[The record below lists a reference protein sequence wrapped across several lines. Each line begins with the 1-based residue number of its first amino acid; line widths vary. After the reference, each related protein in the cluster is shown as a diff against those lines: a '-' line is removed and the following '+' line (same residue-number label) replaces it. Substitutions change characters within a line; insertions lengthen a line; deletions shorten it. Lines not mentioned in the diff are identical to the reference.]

1 LLKDEDLS
9 ATTDRAYAEEIMA
22 VKSIKE
28 TEKVAVGAI
37 RTALQTWLAPQLSEI
52 SQRLTHV
59 EARLEVID
67 RRFEGIDK
75 RLDGMDK
82 RLDSMD
88 KRLDGMDKRI
98 EIIQQQMAEQFRS
111 MHNEFEARIDAV
123 RSDIKHLDN
132 IAELRERLA
141 SVEAKLAQHN

>member
-1 LLKDEDLS
+1 
-9 ATTDRAYAEEIMA
+9 MA
-22 VKSIKE
+22 VKGIRE

-59 EARLEVID
+59 EARLDGID
-67 RRFEGIDK
+67 R

-82 RLDSMD
+82 RLD
-88 KRLDGMDKRI
+88 GMDRRFDAMDQRI
-98 EIIQQQMAEQFRS
+98 DIFQKHMEETLRS
-111 MHNEFEARIDAV
+111 MRNEMEARFDAV

-141 SVEAKLAQHN
+141 SVESKLAQRN